1 VDSLVVLSSVHAV
14 LAVTNNTLIRKKMW
28 QGWAGSVIGACLYTY
43 VNWLAGTYGSVALG
57 VFFFVNAIIGL
68 WQWRRDMRAILTA
81 GLLALLATPA
91 SAGAPI
97 YPPTLV
103 GSNWPTLIVCLLVAA
118 VAGIVVA
125 RVGGKK

>member
-1 VDSLVVLSSVHAV
+1 M
-14 LAVTNNTLIRKKMW
+14 K
-28 QGWAGSVIGACLYTY
+28 
-43 VNWLAGTYGSVALG
+43 
-57 VFFFVNAIIGL
+57 AIV
-68 WQWRRDMRAILTA
+68 TA

-118 VAGIVVA
+118 GAAVIVA
-125 RVGGKK
+125 RRERKK